1 MNSRQK
7 KVLLVGAALVVL
19 MFLFPPWD
27 YFNSDSSMHKLDG
40 YHLLFAPPSREN
52 IKAIFAPDKVRYPES
67 VRIEVDRVRLSVQCL
82 SATTFVLGLFLALGT
97 TRSIWK
103 FVFSAGMFSVASV
116 AFIFYPEFGSS

>member
-7 KVLLVGAALVVL
+7 KVLLVGAALVAL
-19 MFLFPPWD
+19 MLLFPPWD
-27 YFNSDSSMHKLDG
+27 YFDSDSSMRKLDG

-52 IKAIFAPDKVRYPES
+52 IKAIFAPDQVRYPES

-103 FVFSAGMFSVASV
+103 FVFSAVMFAVASV
-116 AFIFYPEFGSS
+116 AFIFYAVLSSF